1 MVDLQAQCF
10 KIRLDL
16 RNQCQ
21 DPRVVRG
28 NQVNFL
34 TGNTSFVKCLL
45 CCILVVGQVGCRLLV
60 GRVCFGQEGLG
71 FHSLTTKS
79 SRNEL
84 LLVDGLEECATH
96 LGLVEGGLLSVEHHE
111 GVAVTRLGINVPVR
125 SLELIRCICRN
136 CFHDVDAATESSGKT
151 RRIILEDAPLEGGCL
166 CGDLAVVVFVGNSGD
181 LSGRDVIE
189 LVGTRADRLGLQFV
203 CAHA

>member
-1 MVDLQAQCF
+1 M
-10 KIRLDL
+10 
-16 RNQCQ
+16 
-21 DPRVVRG
+21 VRG
-28 NQVNFL
+28 DQVNFL
-34 TGNTSFVKCLL
+34 TGDSGCVKCLL

-71 FHSLTTKS
+71 FHSLTTES
-79 SRNEL
+79 GRNEL
-84 LLVDGLEECATH
+84 LLIDGLEECATH
-96 LGLVEGGLLSVEHHE
+96 LGLIEGSLLSVEHHE
-111 GVAVTRLGINVPVR
+111 GVAVTGLGINAPAR

-136 CFHDVDAATESSGKT
+136 CFHDVDAVAQRSCEAC
-151 RRIILEDAPLEGGCL
+151 RIVLEDAPLEGGCL